1 MQTLS
6 QYIASHPIRA
16 TQSEW
21 ARFLGISQ
29 PYLSQILSGA
39 RTPHWRVMRRIEGK
53 TRGAVPMDV
62 WFLGLD
68 EKPADTAREVAAS

>member
-6 QYIASHPIRA
+6 QYIANHPIRA
-16 TQSEW
+16 TQCEW

-39 RTPHWRVMRRIEGK
+39 RTPHWRLMRRIEEK

-62 WFLGLD
+62 WLQGLD
-68 EKPADTAREVAAS
+68 AKPADTAQEAAAS